1 MRYDDAM
8 TKYIDLD
15 GREWDSAKAALDNFV
30 DELPSLNEEQYE
42 ALCQHT
48 LHTESAGFNL
58 RAFSRAIN
66 EDPELTELFIGYPV
80 PKPLLNHGPIP
91 DFATPPFSGTLFSLS
106 CKCGMTFSTQLALD
120 DHIVDNNAADL
131 AGEEDP
137 MRDITPPTNWSPL

>member
-1 MRYDDAM
+1 M
-8 TKYIDLD
+8 TKHSSGQVRYIDLD

-58 RAFSRAIN
+58 RAFKKAID

-80 PKPLLNHGPIP
+80 PHPLLKHGRANPMP
-91 DFATPPFSGTLFSLS
+91 EEGHLA
-106 CKCGMTFSTQLALD
+106 CKCGHIAYTWSQLD
-120 DHIVDNNAADL
+120 DHIVDQNAQDL

-137 MRDITPPTNWSPL
+137 MRGITSPTNWSPP

>member
-1 MRYDDAM
+1 M

-30 DELPSLNEEQYE
+30 DELPSLTEEQYE

-58 RAFSRAIN
+58 RAFKKAID
-66 EDPELTELFIGYPV
+66 EDPELSELFIGYPV
-80 PKPLLNHGPIP
+80 PHPLLKHGIAPASESPILL
-91 DFATPPFSGTLFSLS
+91 G
-106 CKCGMTFSTQLALD
+106 CKCGMAFFTELERD

-137 MRDITPPTNWSPL
+137 MRGITPPTNWSPL